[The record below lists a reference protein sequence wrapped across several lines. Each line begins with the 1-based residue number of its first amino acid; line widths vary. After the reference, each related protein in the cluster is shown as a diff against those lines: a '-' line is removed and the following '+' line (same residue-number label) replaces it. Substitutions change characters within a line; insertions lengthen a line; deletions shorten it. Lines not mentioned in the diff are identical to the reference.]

1 MGTSSQPEG
10 RVLFSRL
17 TKHVR
22 LRQLQLLLALQQCS
36 SIVKAA
42 AHLDMSQSAA
52 TQALAELERVL
63 DMRLFERHSRGI
75 RPTQAGLALID
86 TVRGI
91 MSELEDVSETL
102 ASIRIGASAALRLG
116 AIPAAAHSI
125 LAPLLL
131 RFYELK
137 SQQVHVDV
145 QEGEGAR
152 LLPMLVGGGLDA
164 VFCRRPTLLPDTFI
178 FDPLLSDEAVFV
190 AASSHPLATV
200 SQLPLVSLSDAHW
213 ILPTTN
219 IAVRDI
225 FEREVLPQL
234 PQARWFP
241 LSTVSLPVLQ
251 GLLSAPRAVSL
262 VPRSV
267 LPALRHGR
275 FSPGIC
281 ILDMQVDQDAFK
293 LADLGVA
300 RSGHAAPVLLLE
312 MLELWRTSIGEST
325 GHR

>member
-1 MGTSSQPEG
+1 MATPRQPEG
-10 RVLFSRL
+10 RVLFSRM
-17 TKHVR
+17 TNHVR
-22 LRQLQLLLALQQCS
+22 LRQLQLLLALQQCG
-36 SIVKAA
+36 SIAKAA
-42 AHLDMSQSAA
+42 AHLGMSQSAA

-75 RPTQAGLALID
+75 RTTQAGQALID
-86 TVRGI
+86 TVRGV

-131 RFYELK
+131 QFYALK
-137 SQQVHVDV
+137 AQQVHIDI
-145 QEGEGAR
+145 QEGEGSR
-152 LLPMLVGGGLDA
+152 LLPLLVSGGLDA
-164 VFCRRPTLLPDTFI
+164 VFCRQPPLLPDSFV
-178 FDPLLSDEAVFV
+178 FDSLLSDQAVFV
-190 AASSHPLATV
+190 AASHHPLA
-200 SQLPLVSLSDAHW
+200 SIKRLPLASLSDAHW

-234 PQARWFP
+234 PQANWFP

-251 GLLSAPRAVSL
+251 GMLSAPGAVSL

-267 LPALRHGR
+267 LAALGYGAV
-275 FSPGIC
+275 SPGIC
-281 ILDMQVDQDAFK
+281 ILDIQVNQHALR

-300 RSGHAAPVLLLE
+300 RSSDAAPALLLE
-312 MLELWRTSIGEST
+312 MLELWRSSSGFIAV
-325 GHR
+325 R

>member
-1 MGTSSQPEG
+1 MATSRQPEG
-10 RVLFSRL
+10 RVLFSRMAN
-17 TKHVR
+17 HVR
-22 LRQLQLLLALQQCS
+22 LRQLQLLLALQQCG
-36 SIVKAA
+36 SIAKAA

-75 RPTQAGLALID
+75 RATQAGQALID

-91 MSELEDVSETL
+91 MRELEDVSETL

-131 RFYELK
+131 QFYALK
-137 SQQVHVDV
+137 SQQVHIDI
-145 QEGEGAR
+145 QEGEGSR
-152 LLPMLVGGGLDA
+152 LLPLLVSGGLDA
-164 VFCRRPTLLPDTFI
+164 VFCRQPPLLPDAFA
-178 FDPLLSDEAVFV
+178 FDSLLSDQAVFV
-190 AASSHPLATV
+190 AASHHPLANV
-200 SQLPLVSLSDAHW
+200 RQLPLASLSEAHW

-251 GLLSAPRAVSL
+251 GMLSAPGAVSL

-267 LPALRHGR
+267 LAALGYGAP
-275 FSPGIC
+275 SPGIC
-281 ILDMQVDQDAFK
+281 ILDIQVNQPALR

-300 RSGHAAPVLLLE
+300 RSRDAAPALLLE
-312 MLELWRTSIGEST
+312 MLELWRSSSGLAAN
-325 GHR
+325 R